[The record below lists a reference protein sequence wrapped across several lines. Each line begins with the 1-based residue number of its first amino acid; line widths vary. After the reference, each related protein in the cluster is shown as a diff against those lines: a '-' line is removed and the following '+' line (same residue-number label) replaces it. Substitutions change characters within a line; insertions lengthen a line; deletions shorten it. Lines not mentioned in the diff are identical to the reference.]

1 VVDLRT
7 VPPDA
12 EMIGGFPGGGGKVS
26 SG

>member
-7 VPPDA
+7 VPPEA
-12 EMIGGFPGGGGKVS
+12 EMIGGFPAGGGKVS